1 MRDEPDA
8 RVTVPN
14 YSLIQIPQKVLVHL
28 DSRTV
33 VMEVEIR

>member
-1 MRDEPDA
+1 MRDEPKAELKCRTA
-8 RVTVPN
+8 R
-14 YSLIQIPQKVLVHL
+14 SFQIPQKVLIHT

>member
-1 MRDEPDA
+1 MWDEPDVGLKCLSSA
-8 RVTVPN
+8 QFDPK
-14 YSLIQIPQKVLVHL
+14 KVLVHT

>member
-1 MRDEPDA
+1 M
-8 RVTVPN
+8 N
-14 YSLIQIPQKVLVHL
+14 QKYSKNAKRSCSMNPQKVLIHL

>member
-1 MRDEPDA
+1 MRDEPVA
-8 RVTVPN
+8 RVQVPN
-14 YSLIQIPQKVLVHL
+14 GSLITTLQKVLVHR